1 MADLNGVE
9 STLLSSDS
17 SVNLIQLKEI
27 NKESDDD
34 LQHEEE
40 VEDTMNVTSDLT
52 EKVYYYGCGPFHP
65 KCLQIL
71 ANKKFFTFLLSLFA
85 FLQGSIVSGMR
96 YCSIDSIIN
105 PICIYVSTCIY
116 ISVYAYI
123 RTMIILMYEYIKYH
137 MYIVH
142 I

>member
-17 SVNLIQLKEI
+17 SVNLIQLEEI
-27 NKESDDD
+27 NKEESDDD
-34 LQHEEE
+34 LLQHEEE
-40 VEDTMNVTSDLT
+40 LEDSTMNVTS

-85 FLQGSIVSGMR
+85 FLQGSIVSGMQ
-96 YCSIDSIIN
+96 YCIGSIN
-105 PICIYVSTCIY
+105 PTSYPRSQ
-116 ISVYAYI
+116 
-123 RTMIILMYEYIKYH
+123 RLK
-137 MYIVH
+137 
-142 I
+142 